1 MKVFFNSTISDYNK
15 IMHKYTEG
23 TRGGSGDP
31 TDYCLS
37 DLRDGTSV
45 TSYTRQVA
53 KLYITPIYMW
63 DKASGFLLVKSKDP
77 LPSHAAIQ
85 DGMDKTPTKRDAGET

>member
-31 TDYCLS
+31 TDYCLW
-37 DLRDGTSV
+37 DLRDGATV

-63 DKASGFLLVKSKDP
+63 DKASGFLLVKSKE
-77 LPSHAAIQ
+77 PSLSCSHP
-85 DGMDKTPTKRDAGET
+85 GRYG